1 MCSKEIKKPEI
12 NLAFFVL
19 GLMMLLVFTEIL
31 VRSNRSV
38 FEGAS
43 HRMLAKLATFERKPR
58 VDFLFFGTSRTQ
70 DGIAPKLV
78 SRHLQ
83 EISPEF
89 GELVGFN
96 AAAMTASI
104 DDLLSIAP
112 RYLNQPTLR
121 TVFIEL
127 SIPHLGNQSTLPKSS
142 IPSQSTLEEQ
152 LALSLQKIALIK
164 YRTAFRPGNL
174 GSISSLLFFSS
185 SMSGCETRFKDI
197 VSAWLG
203 NDRFLPGNFHQQLG
217 PPEIISSQNT
227 VIPLNDELDKVATKL
242 SMLSNLFLEKG
253 IKVIFIVPP
262 ASTEPLPERD
272 SLVPFYKE
280 LARRTH
286 NEVWN
291 FVSLTLPNTFFKDS
305 THLSK
310 NEGQPQW
317 SFAVANQLSKVL
329 EIR

>member
-1 MCSKEIKKPEI
+1 MRSKEIDKPGI
-12 NLAFFVL
+12 GLAAFVL
-19 GLMMLLVFTEIL
+19 GLMVLLVFTEIL
-31 VRSNRSV
+31 VRSNQGV

-58 VDFLFFGTSRTQ
+58 VDFLFFGTSRIQ

-83 EISPEF
+83 EISPAF
-89 GELVGFN
+89 GKLVGFN
-96 AAAMTASI
+96 AAAMTAGI
-104 DDLLSIAP
+104 DDLLTIAP

-127 SIPHLGNQSTLPKSS
+127 SVPHLGNQSTLPVAS
-142 IPSQSTLEEQ
+142 IPSQSTLEDQ
-152 LALSLQKIALIK
+152 LAFSLQNIAFIK

-185 SMSGCETRFKDI
+185 SMSGCETRLKDI

-203 NDRFLPGNFHQQLG
+203 KDEFSSENFNQQLG
-217 PPEIISSQNT
+217 PPDIIISQNT
-227 VIPLNDELDKVATKL
+227 EIPLSDELDKVATKL
-242 SMLSNLFLEKG
+242 STLSNLFLEKG

-262 ASTEPLPERD
+262 ASTDPLPERD

-329 EIR
+329 EAR